1 MPDRFFF
8 PHCLQTG
15 TITLAFQLCAAFS
28 QTGYFTAHSH
38 QLLRGGL
45 FLRFQFRGEV
55 AGSVTFECKL
65 TGARLRISD
74 GLLKALL
81 QCFAGGQM
89 LLAF

>member
-15 TITLAFQLCAAFS
+15 TITLAFS